1 MLIFSLYP
9 NEAEYLFCRN
19 EGLELSKQQ
28 WTNINET
35 LPVVIFLSFQTLVF
49 CFKGDRWLDLSLF
62 RFIFTQEE
70 PAIIKR
76 KIDLQYKVFGKKRSE
91 DSTMKAGALTVSAVF
106 QPIESVAKSG
116 ENRWVCK
123 TLRHYQRVSS
133 EASLPGWDKLS
144 NANEI

>member
-1 MLIFSLYP
+1 MLIFSLFP
-9 NEAEYLFCRN
+9 NEAEFLFCRN

-35 LPVVIFLSFQTLVF
+35 LAEVKFLSFQTLGS

-62 RFIFTQEE
+62 HFIFTQDE

-116 ENRWVCK
+116 ENGWVCK
-123 TLRHYQRVSS
+123 N
-133 EASLPGWDKLS
+133 LPH
-144 NANEI
+144 